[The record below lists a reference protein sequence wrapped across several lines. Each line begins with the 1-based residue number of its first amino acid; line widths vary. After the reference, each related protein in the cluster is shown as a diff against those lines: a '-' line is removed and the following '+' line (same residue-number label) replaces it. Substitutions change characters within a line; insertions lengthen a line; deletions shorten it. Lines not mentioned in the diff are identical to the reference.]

1 MAKDQIVR
9 DRDMGDKAGSE
20 VQDGLRPAKMRD
32 RKKLLLSCFHL
43 CIFASETLYAAGGV
57 HKLLLACK
65 ERMAVRADFYVDIAL
80 VG

>member
-1 MAKDQIVR
+1 
-9 DRDMGDKAGSE
+9 
-20 VQDGLRPAKMRD
+20 MRD

-43 CIFASETLYAAGGV
+43 CIFAAETLYAAGGV